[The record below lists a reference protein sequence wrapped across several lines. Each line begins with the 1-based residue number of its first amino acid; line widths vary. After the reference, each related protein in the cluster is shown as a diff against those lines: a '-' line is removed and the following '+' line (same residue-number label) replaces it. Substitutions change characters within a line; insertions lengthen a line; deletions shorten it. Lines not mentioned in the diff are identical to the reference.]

1 MKEYWVEV
9 GEKKGRGE
17 RNQLKALSGINW
29 ISICMGKGP
38 WGREDRV
45 LGCRA

>member
-38 WGREDRV
+38 WGRED
-45 LGCRA
+45 